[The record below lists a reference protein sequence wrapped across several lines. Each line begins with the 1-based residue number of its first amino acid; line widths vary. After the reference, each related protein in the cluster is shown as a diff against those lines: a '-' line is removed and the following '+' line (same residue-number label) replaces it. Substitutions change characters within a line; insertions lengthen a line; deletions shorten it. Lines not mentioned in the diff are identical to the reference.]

1 MSIVMLPFITLANGW
16 RLALAVEINEM
27 HLKLDCMTP
36 LVPSNATNIIYI
48 YLRPRVGD
56 ES

>member
-27 HLKLDCMTP
+27 HLKLECMTP

-48 YLRPRVGD
+48 LEAEGR
-56 ES
+56 